1 MTVFLDTNCL
11 VKMYHAEAGTQ
22 EITHF
27 ILRHGSTLNMIISEI
42 STVEFRSALMRRC
55 RMGEI
60 SRDTADTTYNIYC
73 GDTSSMLV
81 VPPNTSVVQESVRLL
96 EHHAEHIALK
106 TLDSLQISSA
116 LVCNRTTPIDVVLSS
131 DTTFLNVMRQYLTAL
146 NPVTD
151 VLP

>member
-1 MTVFLDTNCL
+1 MIVFLDTNCL

-22 EITHF
+22 EITRF
-27 ILRHGSTLNMIISEI
+27 LLRDDLALTMIISEI
-42 STVEFRSALMRRC
+42 SAVEFRSALMRRC

-60 SRDTADTTYNIYC
+60 SRDIADKTYNIYC

-81 VPPNTSVVQESVRLL
+81 VPLNTSVVQESVRLL
-96 EHHAEHIALK
+96 ERHADHLALK
-106 TLDSLQISSA
+106 TLDSLQIASA
-116 LVCNRTTPIDVVLSS
+116 LVFNRITPIDVVLSS
-131 DTTFLNVMRQYLTAL
+131 DATFLNVMRQYLTAL